1 MWCKQSQK
9 LSPDQKGRGLLMAI
23 FLLVFFVLLP
33 HGELTASG
41 ESGLNSQKR
50 QNPAIEDI
58 PGGKYADENQ

>member
-1 MWCKQSQK
+1 MSV
-9 LSPDQKGRGLLMAI
+9 

-58 PGGKYADENQ
+58 PGGKYADKNQ